1 MFNFACTT
9 VNSKYYLEKKMKL
22 SELQVILEEY
32 SLKTCQKRISMYK
45 AEVKSSSQNSVTFP
59 SKSMGITK
67 LTIRD
72 NSRKETIVQESKKT
86 TVKKVDT
93 KEKDLKKIDFK
104 KGCKKVNSNDKVS
117 NIIDSKISA
126 TKYFNKIDTSTVD
139 LVVLK
144 KRMSN
149 TKTMLMEVTYSINVA
164 KGKAEK
170 RGGVLK
176 KLSSVIF
183 TTKNKYLLPKKH

>member
-1 MFNFACTT
+1 
-9 VNSKYYLEKKMKL
+9 MKL

-45 AEVKSSSQNSVTFP
+45 AEVKSSSQNSVTFS
-59 SKSMGITK
+59 SKSIGINK

-72 NSRKETIVQESKKT
+72 NSRKETIVQEPKKT
-86 TVKKVDT
+86 TVKQVDT

-104 KGCKKVNSNDKVS
+104 KGCKKVNSNDKIS

-126 TKYFNKIDTSTVD
+126 IKYFNKIDTSTVD
-139 LVVLK
+139 PVVLK

-164 KGKAEK
+164 RGKAEK
-170 RGGVLK
+170 
-176 KLSSVIF
+176 
-183 TTKNKYLLPKKH
+183 

>member
-1 MFNFACTT
+1 
-9 VNSKYYLEKKMKL
+9 MKL